1 MNRLSANILTIAAI
15 LIFCA
20 PSALA
25 EEHHAHHQQQERKQ
39 ERETPQLNHGKLWAT
54 DAPLRQGMERIRDA
68 ALLAQK
74 ASINNGKLSNETAAT
89 LASGIDDAL
98 AFMFERCALESGA
111 DENLHILLER
121 LIHASEALKE
131 NHNSVEGMPQV
142 HEVLKTYPHYFEHPN
157 WETTSLDGLYGLP
170 RYP

>member
-1 MNRLSANILTIAAI
+1 MNRLSANILTITAI
-15 LIFCA
+15 LIFCV

-25 EEHHAHHQQQERKQ
+25 EEHHAHQQQEKNQ
-39 ERETPQLNHGKLWAT
+39 EGATPQLNHGKLWAT
-54 DAPLRQGMERIRDA
+54 DASLRQGMERIRDA

-74 ASINNGKLSNETAAT
+74 ASINGGKLSNETAAT

-131 NHNSVEGMPQV
+131 SPNSTEGMPQV